1 MDGKVFGGR
10 VKRLEDPTLLRGQGR
25 YVDDIKLPDMVNA
38 AFVRSPFPH
47 ARLKGID
54 RSAAEAADGVHAIYT
69 FEDLKPYLTSDRLP
83 VEFPGGVPNAETA
96 GPVIMVFDETMYA
109 GECVAIVIAKT
120 RHIAED
126 AAALVDVR

>member
-1 MDGKVFGGR
+1 MNGKVFGGR

-54 RSAAEAADGVHAIYT
+54 KSAAEATDGVHAVYT

-109 GECVAIVIAKT
+109 GECVAIVIAKPA
-120 RHIAED
+120 I
-126 AAALVDVR
+126 LPKMPPPS